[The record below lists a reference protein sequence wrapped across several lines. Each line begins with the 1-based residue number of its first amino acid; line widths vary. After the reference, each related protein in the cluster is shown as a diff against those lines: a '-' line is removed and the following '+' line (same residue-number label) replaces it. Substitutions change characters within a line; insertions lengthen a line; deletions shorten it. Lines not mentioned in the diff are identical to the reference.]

1 MCHVHRNEHI
11 LFVKLI
17 FQINITMQFLFNIF
31 ERRDTAPEQSLSNGK
46 SVSIYW
52 LQLKKSGY
60 ILLQKGEKTTC
71 SHPVTEW

>member
-46 SVSIYW
+46 SVSIY
-52 LQLKKSGY
+52 
-60 ILLQKGEKTTC
+60 
-71 SHPVTEW
+71 